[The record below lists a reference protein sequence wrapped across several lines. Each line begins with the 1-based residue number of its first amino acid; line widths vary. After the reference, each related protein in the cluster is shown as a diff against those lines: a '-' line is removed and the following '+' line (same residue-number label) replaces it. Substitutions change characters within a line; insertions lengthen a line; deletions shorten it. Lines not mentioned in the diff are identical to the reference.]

1 MFPMALCDVAKSRF
15 DNKMFPVGIDF
26 GETGDVY
33 FVTADVIAGILQSLP
48 SWRHFE
54 VVDILKKYT
63 KMMIG
68 FHCFNVISK
77 G

>member
-33 FVTADVIAGILQSLP
+33 FVTADVIAGILQSLL
-48 SWRHFE
+48 S
-54 VVDILKKYT
+54 
-63 KMMIG
+63 
-68 FHCFNVISK
+68 
-77 G
+77 